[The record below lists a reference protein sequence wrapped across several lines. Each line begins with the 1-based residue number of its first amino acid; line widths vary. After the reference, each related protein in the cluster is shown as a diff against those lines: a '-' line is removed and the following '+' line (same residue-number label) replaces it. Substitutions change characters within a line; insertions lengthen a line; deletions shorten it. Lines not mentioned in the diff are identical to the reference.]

1 MSNIFDS
8 SSFADRQP
16 TIDSFER
23 LPSRGATCD
32 IFRVKVYGK
41 WHILKQLKP
50 EYRSNIRYQEAQRK
64 EFETGYRLEHPQ
76 LVRYVSLSDDGIL
89 MEYIDG
95 ETLTDRINKHSD
107 YFKDKKNTEKFIR
120 QLLDVV
126 GYLHANEVIHLDLKP
141 DNILLTRI
149 NNNVKLI
156 DLGCCYTD
164 TFTDTQGH
172 TDRYAAPEQLNGRPV
187 DERTDIY
194 AIGRILEKL
203 PNHHIY
209 NKVIARCTAENPQD
223 RYRTI
228 AEISHALKTKVKKTI
243 YSLIILSIAMIAII
257 LTALLLNTE
266 SPKTNVTPVQAK
278 DTIIQ
283 VDSSV
288 PVSVHVLTT
297 PPTAVHNLPPQ
308 KDPTTRMKEEAAKL
322 IDQAYESTIK
332 TFCDSI
338 FPSPTTGKYWAESTT
353 IFHQRISE
361 ISDLLVKNYPQVP
374 ESTIRQETEDRFQHL
389 VAYVFNKM
397 RENGENGQKELSE
410 TP

>member
-1 MSNIFDS
+1 M
-8 SSFADRQP
+8 
-16 TIDSFER
+16 
-23 LPSRGATCD
+23 
-32 IFRVKVYGK
+32 
-41 WHILKQLKP
+41 
-50 EYRSNIRYQEAQRK
+50 
-64 EFETGYRLEHPQ
+64 
-76 LVRYVSLSDDGIL
+76 
-89 MEYIDG
+89 
-95 ETLTDRINKHSD
+95 
-107 YFKDKKNTEKFIR
+107 
-120 QLLDVV
+120 
-126 GYLHANEVIHLDLKP
+126 
-141 DNILLTRI
+141 
-149 NNNVKLI
+149 
-156 DLGCCYTD
+156 
-164 TFTDTQGH
+164 
-172 TDRYAAPEQLNGRPV
+172 

-194 AIGRILEKL
+194 AIGRILEEL

-223 RYRTI
+223 RYHTV
-228 AEISHALKTKVKKTI
+228 AEISQALKTKVKKTI

-288 PVSVHVLTT
+288 PVSVHVLPT
-297 PPTAVHNLPPQ
+297 PPTAVQNLPPQ

-397 RENGENGQKELSE
+397 RENGENGQAS
-410 TP
+410 